1 MVIQVKNNE
10 KIIVILGV
18 LIMLTF
24 LVWIF
29 LTVFKF
35 EKNSKIDTF
44 NVTDEE
50 VAKVYE
56 INSQETDFARY
67 TFYSGYKI
75 DYDDLAYDY
84 VATLAY
90 QELLKEN
97 KLSTDVT
104 IDDLKD
110 AGVAINIRDVKP
122 LYKITVNSFNEKI
135 KYLFGN
141 NITIEN
147 TSFKINNNLFGCL
160 SSDKENIYIYE
171 ENSEEEEKYY
181 VLKEFDSYGTQ
192 DNGKTLVI
200 YDYFIKCNKETKDC
214 FNDDRMAMPNHYLK
228 YENNVL
234 SNLDKSMRAKYEHT
248 YKWDNDHYYWVSSE
262 LIAN

>member
-35 EKNSKIDTF
+35 EKNPKIDTF

-56 INSQETDFARY
+56 INSKETDFARY

-75 DYDDLAYDY
+75 DYEDLAYDF

-97 KLSTDVT
+97 KLKEDVT
-104 IDDLKD
+104 IDDLKE
-110 AGVAINIRDVKP
+110 AGIAINTRDVKP
-122 LYKITVNSFNEKI
+122 LYKIDINSFNEKI
-135 KYLFGN
+135 KYIFGKDV
-141 NITIEN
+141 TIEN
-147 TSFKINNNLFGCL
+147 NSFKISNNLFGCI
-160 SSDKENIYIYE
+160 SQDNENVYIYE
-171 ENSEEEEKYY
+171 ENIDADEKYY
-181 VLKEFDSYGTQ
+181 VLKEFDSYGTK
-192 DNGKTLVI
+192 DNGQTLII

-214 FNDDRMAMPNHYLK
+214 FNDDRMAMPNHNLK
-228 YENNVL
+228 YEDGSL
-234 SNLDKSMRAKYEHT
+234 SNSSKNNRAKYEHI